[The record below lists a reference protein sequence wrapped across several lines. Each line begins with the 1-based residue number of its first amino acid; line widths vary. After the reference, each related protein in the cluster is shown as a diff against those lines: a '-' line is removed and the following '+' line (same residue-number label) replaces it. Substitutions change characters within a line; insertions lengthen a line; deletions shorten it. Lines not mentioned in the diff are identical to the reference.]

1 MKVPY
6 RTIDRRARESRETR
20 DECDPSSPQLFG
32 IEGDDEVSLP
42 LIEMGEQRGVFL
54 LQFFFLAHT
63 GSISGGSPIVTIIFL
78 RALIRNRPR
87 RSPSNTPPRP
97 SPAGGSSRLFC
108 NTFADADSR
117 SDWVRSRS

>member
-6 RTIDRRARESRETR
+6 RTIDRRGRESRETR

-78 RALIRNRPR
+78 RAHNALVLFGDCTEN
-87 RSPSNTPPRP
+87 SG
-97 SPAGGSSRLFC
+97 AGVVL
-108 NTFADADSR
+108 
-117 SDWVRSRS
+117 

>member
-1 MKVPY
+1 MKVPDG
-6 RTIDRRARESRETR
+6 TIDRRARESRDTR
-20 DECDPSSPQLFG
+20 DEGDPSSPQLFG

-78 RALIRNRPR
+78 RALIV
-87 RSPSNTPPRP
+87 
-97 SPAGGSSRLFC
+97 L
-108 NTFADADSR
+108 TFNKPMNPVVA
-117 SDWVRSRS
+117 SDVNDYSVSWT